1 MPVFALLDPRR
12 HDRAAFSC
20 GEPTLDRYLK
30 EQASQHHRDG
40 IATTHV
46 LLADGETSRIVGF
59 YTLSAAQVVLDEI
72 AEPDRRRLPRYPVPC
87 ARLARLAVD
96 STARG
101 RGFGALLIA
110 HAVERCLRLRD
121 ELGIRL
127 LVVDALNEN
136 AERFYRTYGF
146 TPTTSAAKTL
156 YLNLGKPG

>member
-1 MPVFALLDPRR
+1 MPTFALLDPKR

-46 LLADGETSRIVGF
+46 LLDDTRASHILGF
-59 YTLSAAQVVLDEI
+59 YTLSAAQVSLTDLSET
-72 AEPDRRRLPRYPVPC
+72 DRRRLPRHPVPA

-96 STARG
+96 SIEQG

-127 LVVDALNEN
+127 LVVDALNDS
-136 AERFYRTYGF
+136 AERFYVAYGF
-146 TPTTSAAKTL
+146 TPISSDGNAL
-156 YLNLGKPG
+156 YLSLGKKG